1 MRPATEVRLTDEQR
15 EELQALLR
23 ASTCTV
29 AEQRR
34 ARIALLAAEGL
45 RTEVIAVQVE
55 VPTIDGVTV
64 AHTLRAKRARRRH
77 PCSASR
83 YPEIRTAENHRRRST
98 GVGCRDRV

>member
-1 MRPATEVRLTDEQR
+1 MRPATEVRLSGAQR

-45 RTEVIAVQVE
+45 RTEEIAVQVE
-55 VPTIDGVTV
+55 VPASTV
-64 AHTLRAKRARRRH
+64 
-77 PCSASR
+77 SR
-83 YPEIRTAENHRRRST
+83 WRTRLGRVGLGDDVRDALADAPRSCLLYT
-98 GVGCRDRV
+98 SPSPRD